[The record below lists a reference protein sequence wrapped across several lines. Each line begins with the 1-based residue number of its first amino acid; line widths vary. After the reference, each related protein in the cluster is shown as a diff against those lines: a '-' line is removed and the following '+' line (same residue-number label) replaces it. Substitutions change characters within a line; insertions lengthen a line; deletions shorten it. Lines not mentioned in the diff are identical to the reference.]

1 MKNKYRFNIR
11 FIIEVSIYEIIDI
24 NESIKNLKD
33 KKFKGVNKG
42 ILKESG
48 FLI

>member
-24 NESIKNLKD
+24 NELIKN
-33 KKFKGVNKG
+33 KKFEGVNEG
-42 ILKESG
+42 ISKKKD
-48 FLI
+48 F